1 MPSGRHSR
9 RAYRESSRGRCE
21 RVADDTHPDTAPADD
36 VAQHRQRRVFLRV
49 SGDSAAD
56 GSRLL
61 PQAGSTRANRFPD
74 SRRSSNRHSYG
85 HPANPG
91 RRRTRRTPRQR
102 TPTAARHRQRSPG
115 GPRGRVPNR
124 GLSSSGPRGV
134 PRMARNQWRDRAR
147 PASAGGRIPRLARR
161 RALGHSRRDA
171 NRIMSE
177 LLSSP
182 TATVFDVRTLARGGM
197 LYAILDACDAPA
209 VPPKVESLGE
219 ARGVSLYKGTSQ
231 ERYADIAPY
240 LVAVDD
246 ELLDWILTTL
256 WSEPWGVFAQTKAS
270 IDELR
275 THFRKF
281 LIATGPN
288 GEEWYFRFY
297 DPR

>member
-1 MPSGRHSR
+1 
-9 RAYRESSRGRCE
+9 
-21 RVADDTHPDTAPADD
+21 
-36 VAQHRQRRVFLRV
+36 
-49 SGDSAAD
+49 
-56 GSRLL
+56 
-61 PQAGSTRANRFPD
+61 
-74 SRRSSNRHSYG
+74 
-85 HPANPG
+85 
-91 RRRTRRTPRQR
+91 
-102 TPTAARHRQRSPG
+102 
-115 GPRGRVPNR
+115 
-124 GLSSSGPRGV
+124 
-134 PRMARNQWRDRAR
+134 
-147 PASAGGRIPRLARR
+147 
-161 RALGHSRRDA
+161 
-171 NRIMSE
+171 MSE

-256 WSEPWGVFAQTKAS
+256 WSEPWGMFAQTKAS

-297 DPR
+297 DPRVLTKYLPTCTDGELRDFFGPVTAYGVADPDAGVRWTRLATARPRSQISKHPRARGSP